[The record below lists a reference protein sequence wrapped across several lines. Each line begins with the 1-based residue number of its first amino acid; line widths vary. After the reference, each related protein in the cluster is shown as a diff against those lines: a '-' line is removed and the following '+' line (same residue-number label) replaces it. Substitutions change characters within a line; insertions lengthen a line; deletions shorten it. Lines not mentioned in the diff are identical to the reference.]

1 MNRPRSPL
9 PSWLKVGLPSGKL
22 GAACAERGLSTV
34 CAEARCPNRN
44 ECWGTGTATF
54 MLLGSSCTRR
64 CRFCAVATAAHPP
77 PPNPEEPARLAQTVA
92 EMKLGYAVL
101 TTVCRDDLPDQ
112 GAAHLA
118 ACITTVKARCPGIR
132 IEILLQD
139 FHADIKPL
147 RMVLSAK
154 PDALGHNLETVE
166 RLTPRVRD
174 PRASYRLSLKTL
186 STLRSLAQDKPLKS
200 SLMLGLGETRAEVE
214 TALSDLRRA
223 GVDCLTLGQ
232 YLRPSTRHL
241 PVKRF
246 VLPQEFVLWSER
258 AKQLGFRNAAC
269 GPLVRSSY
277 HALEAYT
284 AA

>member
-1 MNRPRSPL
+1 
-9 PSWLKVGLPSGKL
+9 
-22 GAACAERGLSTV
+22 
-34 CAEARCPNRN
+34 
-44 ECWGTGTATF
+44 
-54 MLLGSSCTRR
+54 
-64 CRFCAVATAAHPP
+64 
-77 PPNPEEPARLAQTVA
+77 
-92 EMKLGYAVL
+92 MKLGYAVL